1 MFIAITAIM
10 IFITASENYNTNN
23 TALAIRIINTDKD
36 HVPSSSDSP
45 LDKGN
50 TSADSPLDK
59 GNTSADSPLD
69 KGNTSADSPLDKGNT
84 SADSPLDKEG
94 PIIKIIDPSPQ
105 STIPFSEITVNGTT
119 FDSGSGIQ
127 EVEAFAHKYPFNDV
141 FEFKKA
147 NLMPKE
153 EDGWSKW
160 SISLPLAST
169 GIYRILIQAKDNEG
183 NVNWSETRI
192 NVPFF
197 ADSTNRSEEE
207 AAAITSSLK
216 KIALVVPTFTEAA
229 YSPNAFYTF
238 YNKYHSIPSGKNV
251 TTDLNLLSAPLVYN
265 YINPYTSIDMKNLTI
280 FTPRDPGDNPIIDL
294 AEHLRKSI
302 PNNASVSIIDDE
314 DIHNGY
320 IFNSDNINTAG
331 SGSEISKNVYDTLIL
346 FHDEYATQ
354 SMYNNYKRFVSN
366 GGTIIFV
373 DANVFIAE
381 VNYNKANNTI
391 TLVNGHGWKFNDDGK
406 SAIKTTE
413 ERWFNENAEWVGSNF
428 LYSDIASNITFS
440 NNPFNYTHFEE
451 NYVNNPRAKILIDY
465 GVVVPKNSRNSG
477 LIVASYELSYDK
489 GKVIMT
495 GLYGQKLISNGSFL
509 KMLDSWILN

>member
-1 MFIAITAIM
+1 
-10 IFITASENYNTNN
+10 
-23 TALAIRIINTDKD
+23 
-36 HVPSSSDSP
+36 VPSSSDSA

-50 TSADSPLDK
+50 TSSDSALDK
-59 GNTSADSPLD
+59 GNTSSDS
-69 KGNTSADSPLDKGNT
+69 A
-84 SADSPLDKEG
+84 LDKEG
-94 PIIKIIDPSPQ
+94 PTIKIIDPSPQ

-147 NLMPKE
+147 NLIPE
-153 EDGWSKW
+153 GEGVDGWSKW
-160 SISLPLAST
+160 SISLPLTST
-169 GIYRILIQAKDNEG
+169 GIYRILVQAKDNEG

-197 ADSTNRSEEE
+197 ADSTNRSEES
-207 AAAITSSLK
+207 AAITSSLK
-216 KIALVVPTFTEAA
+216 RIGIVVPTFTEAA
-229 YSPNAFYTF
+229 YGPNAFYTF

-251 TTDLNLLSAPLVYN
+251 TTDLNLLSAPLLYN
-265 YINPYTSIDMKNLTI
+265 YINPYTAIDMKNLTV
-280 FTPRDPGDNPIIDL
+280 FTPRDPVDNPIIDL

-302 PNNASVSIIDDE
+302 PNNASVNIIDDE

-320 IFNSDNINTAG
+320 IFNSNNTSTSTAG
-331 SGSEISKNVYDTLIL
+331 GGDSSSEISKKNVYDILVL

-381 VNYNKANNTI
+381 VNYNKDNHTI
-391 TLVNGHGWKFNDDGK
+391 TFVNGHGWKFDDNGK
-406 SAIKTTE
+406 AAIKSTD

-428 LYSDIASNITFS
+428 LVSDIGGNISFS

-465 GVVVPKNSRNSG
+465 DTVAPKNSRYSG

-489 GKVIMT
+489 GKIIMT
-495 GLYGQKLISNGSFL
+495 GLYGQKLISNESFL

>member
-1 MFIAITAIM
+1 MFIAITATM
-10 IFITASENYNTNN
+10 IFVIASENYNTNN

-36 HVPSSSDSP
+36 HIPS
-45 LDKGN
+45 
-50 TSADSPLDK
+50 
-59 GNTSADSPLD
+59 
-69 KGNTSADSPLDKGNT
+69 

-94 PIIKIIDPSPQ
+94 PTIKIIDPSPQ

-127 EVEAFAHKYPFNDV
+127 EVEAFAHKFPFNDV

-147 NLMPKE
+147 NLMPKQ

-160 SISLPLAST
+160 SISLSLAST
-169 GIYRILIQAKDNEG
+169 GIYRILVQAKDNEG

-197 ADSTNRSEEE
+197 AGNSTNRSEEE
-207 AAAITSSLK
+207 ESAAAITSSLK
-216 KIALVVPTFTEAA
+216 RVALVIPTFTEAA
-229 YSPNAFYTF
+229 YSTNAFYTF
-238 YNKYHSIPSGKNV
+238 YNKYHSIPLGKNV
-251 TTDLNLLSAPLVYN
+251 TTDLNLFTAPLLYT
-265 YINPYTSIDMKNLTI
+265 YINPYTALDMRNLTV
-280 FTPRDPGDNPIIDL
+280 FTPPDPDDNPIIDL
-294 AEHLRKSI
+294 AEHLRKTI
-302 PNNASVSIIDDE
+302 PNNASVSIIADE

-320 IFNSDNINTAG
+320 IFNSDNTSTIGGDSN
-331 SGSEISKNVYDTLIL
+331 SSSEISKRNIYDILVL

-354 SMYNNYKRFVSN
+354 SMYNNYKLFVSN

-381 VNYNKANNTI
+381 VKYNKDNQTI
-391 TLVNGHGWKFNDDGK
+391 TFVNGHGWKFDNNGK
-406 SAIKTTE
+406 YAIKSID

-428 LYSDIASNITFS
+428 LISDIGDNISFS

-465 GVVVPKNSRNSG
+465 GAVAPKNSRHSG

-495 GLYGQKLISNGSFL
+495 GLFGQKLISNKSFL
-509 KMLDSWILN
+509 KMLDSWILNE